1 MMGWRAGGRSLVG
14 AGAPLGTP
22 SDLSRRAHSRHRSQD
37 GRASRRAVVT
47 SRDFRHN
54 GLLKARGVLLDGRWH
69 KGSESMGASLKSE
82 ASLSISG

>member
-54 GLLKARGVLLDGRWH
+54 GLLKARGVAGR
-69 KGSESMGASLKSE
+69 SLAQRK
-82 ASLSISG
+82 